1 MDWIVSPATDGRGL
15 PDVLP
20 SLLGAL
26 GVPGFTDTIGFG
38 ECRSAIA
45 LLIDGL
51 GWELLHEHAS
61 DAPTLT
67 SLSGRSIT
75 AGFPTTTVTSLTS
88 LGTGRCSGEHGIVG
102 YTFAWPTG
110 ELLHPLSWTLRAEG
124 RRDVLDE
131 LPPEQVQPLPTMLQ
145 RAADAGV
152 EVRTVTAAEFAGTG
166 LTRAALRGG
175 HFHGV
180 RALGDLAAGLIEAA
194 NAGGPALCYGYHGHL
209 DLLGHIHGPGSLPW
223 RMQLRQIDSLVALI
237 AEHLPP
243 GAVMVVV
250 ADHGMVAV
258 DPSTALDFDNDPR
271 LRQGVRL
278 LGGEVRARHV
288 YTRPGATDE
297 VLAAWREVVADR
309 GLVLTGEQAVE
320 EGWFGPVVADP
331 VGQRIGDVIA
341 VMRESGVIRS
351 VAEPGES
358 SLRGQHG
365 SLTSAE
371 QLIPALVVT
380 G

>member
-110 ELLHPLSWTLRAEG
+110 EIGRA
-124 RRDVLDE
+124 
-131 LPPEQVQPLPTMLQ
+131 
-145 RAADAGV
+145 
-152 EVRTVTAAEFAGTG
+152 
-166 LTRAALRGG
+166 
-175 HFHGV
+175 
-180 RALGDLAAGLIEAA
+180 
-194 NAGGPALCYGYHGHL
+194 
-209 DLLGHIHGPGSLPW
+209 
-223 RMQLRQIDSLVALI
+223 
-237 AEHLPP
+237 
-243 GAVMVVV
+243 
-250 ADHGMVAV
+250 
-258 DPSTALDFDNDPR
+258 
-271 LRQGVRL
+271 
-278 LGGEVRARHV
+278 HV
-288 YTRPGATDE
+288 
-297 VLAAWREVVADR
+297 
-309 GLVLTGEQAVE
+309 
-320 EGWFGPVVADP
+320 
-331 VGQRIGDVIA
+331 
-341 VMRESGVIRS
+341 
-351 VAEPGES
+351 
-358 SLRGQHG
+358 
-365 SLTSAE
+365 
-371 QLIPALVVT
+371 
-380 G
+380 